1 MFNKS
6 INLDEDIL
14 LKNKIPLLIN
24 DPTWTKL
31 FGEAND
37 KSIQNTKEELIQL
50 VNKESNLDMKSRELQ
65 KEKLNCMKMILGVSD
80 SVNNENKL
88 ENIELLDEYK
98 KRIHEINE
106 EIDEVTFQ
114 LEIIPKSIKESNFN
128 LLKAT
133 VKYGYDELKY
143 REKVV
148 NQVVGE
154 IESLKEKLM
163 ELINT
168 KHDYEE
174 WINETYPFL
183 HGLLGSNEMEKLDR
197 EILK

>member
-50 VNKESNLDMKSRELQ
+50 VNNESNLDMKSRELQ

-114 LEIIPKSIKESNFN
+114 LETIPKSIKESNFN